1 MTTSRAASYLSPDI
15 VAQDGYLN
23 MYYPVT
29 HPEWNRR
36 ARNSAFNEELAR
48 CVLLCQGHKR

>member
-29 HPEWNRR
+29 HPEWN
-36 ARNSAFNEELAR
+36 
-48 CVLLCQGHKR
+48 